1 MTPPFAPVPPLS
13 HATKPFQAQP
23 MNRDR
28 LLDAYYQEIDTLII
42 SRQTPL
48 FGLLPASTAITVH
61 GDYTDAW
68 VRDNVYSILA
78 VWGLA
83 LAYRKMDEGDR
94 GRTYELEQRV
104 VKLMRGLLVAMMK
117 QAPKVEK
124 FKQTQAPLDALHAK
138 YHSRTGET
146 VVPDDGWGHLQL
158 DATSIYLLMLAQMT
172 TSGLTIVQTS
182 DEVNFVQNLVY
193 YIGRAYRTPDYG
205 IWERGNKTNHGKPEL
220 NASSVGMAK
229 AALEAMNGLNLFGL
243 RGGLSSVIYV
253 LPDEIARARITLE
266 SLLPRESG
274 SKEVDGAL
282 LSVIGFPAFAVDD
295 PVLSAKTRD
304 KIIAKLQGR
313 YGCKRFLRDGH
324 QTVIEDIT
332 RLHYEPGELQQFE
345 HIECEW
351 PLFFTYL
358 LLDALFRGDH
368 AVAQDYRTRLDQ
380 LVVKQGPFGVLPE
393 LYYVPEPHIEA
404 ERHDP
409 SSQTRLPNENVP
421 LVWAQSLYL
430 LGRMIQ
436 DDLLSIGDL
445 DPLGRHQQGN
455 QSKISSQPGKRRSLV
470 QIALLAEN
478 VELQTELATYGIA
491 TQTPQEL
498 EAVQVRQASD
508 LADLYAHIGSNASLG
523 LTGRP
528 QRRLRS
534 LTTSR
539 FFKIQGETVVFLPSF
554 LDSRQFYLTLDYHF
568 LVAQIKGELAYICR
582 HWSDLGRPAVILF
595 LTHKMFGLGDSQSLD
610 QSPLLGLMKQLRDGE
625 SDGTPV
631 QLGTVQ
637 QLLLTAKIE
646 RVAPTATFQ
655 FDQQSLQ
662 QGAQAQPC
670 LKFNPDGNW
679 PLSQTQEFRL
689 ECETNVVLLMQTL
702 RESGNLYEQIELLES
717 LTRLNGLDFQVAME
731 NAVSVTVRSLLTEVY
746 ENAAE
751 AELWTVIRRA
761 AGLLNKVDMG
771 LSDAVTDIVIC
782 QKQISVGK
790 SYTEESLITEPM
802 SHDDI
807 MGKIQQFCGE
817 DVRDRALTQEMLIY
831 LSVLLKTNP
840 ALFDGLLT
848 LRVGYLIL
856 LITSAIAAEE
866 ELSQAEAYEV
876 LMQLSPFDVK
886 SRLLQVLEGY
896 SGYNQTL
903 FKRESLPL
911 RQQNGIEWSILPEAI
926 AHATDEPTPVNNSW
940 RLQRQ
945 QNGMLNLIP
954 EAFYPNVWQ
963 VLHHCKGLAIGD
975 KLERRNCLD
984 SELLLSDTTPEEKDF
999 ALRVDHLLNKI
1010 SAPEYRQLNVEALA
1024 EVAAITQQNSDFQVE
1039 GTIVLDVLIGHAVR
1053 LCWLEQGHKEDL
1065 YHEEKSAAWQAF
1077 YETPPRTCA
1086 QYVAKALQFLTELGS
1101 VG

>member
-1 MTPPFAPVPPLS
+1 
-13 HATKPFQAQP
+13 

-83 LAYRKMDEGDR
+83 LAYRKMDEGDTPVGVALRHR

-117 QAPKVEK
+117 QSAKVEK

-158 DATSIYLLMLAQMT
+158 DATSLYLLMLAQMT
-172 TSGLTIVQTS
+172 TSGLTIIQTS

-295 PVLSAKTRD
+295 PVLSAQTRD

-358 LLDALFRGDH
+358 LLDALFRNDH
-368 AVAQDYRTRLDQ
+368 TAAQDYRTRLDQ

-393 LYYVPEPHIEA
+393 LYYVPKLQIEA
-404 ERHDP
+404 ERQVP

-436 DDLLSIGDL
+436 DGLLSIGDL

-455 QSKISSQPGKRRSLV
+455 QGKISSQPGKRRSLV

-478 VELQTELATYGIA
+478 VELQTALATYGIA

-568 LVAQIKGELAYICR
+568 LVAQMKGELAYICR
-582 HWSDLGRPAVILF
+582 HWSDLGRPALILL
-595 LTHKMFGLGDSQSLD
+595 LTHKMFEMGDTQSLD
-610 QSPLLGLMKQLRDGE
+610 QSPLLGLMKELRDGE

-646 RVAPTATFQ
+646 RVAPTGTFQ

-662 QGAQAQPC
+662 QALQQGAQAQHY

-689 ECETNVVLLMQTL
+689 ECETNVALLMQTL
-702 RESGNLYEQIELLES
+702 QDSANLYEQIGLLES
-717 LTRLNGLDFQVAME
+717 LTRLNGLDFEVIME
-731 NAVSVTVRSLLTEVY
+731 DAAKVTVRSLLTEVY
-746 ENAAE
+746 ENAAVVE
-751 AELWTVIRRA
+751 RWTVIRRA
-761 AGLLNKVDMG
+761 AGLLNKVDMS
-771 LSDAVTDIVIC
+771 LSDAVTDIVIR

-807 MGKIQQFCGE
+807 MAKMQQFCSE
-817 DVRDRALTQEMLIY
+817 DVRDLALTQEILIY

-896 SGYNQTL
+896 SCYNQTL

-926 AHATDEPTPVNNSW
+926 AQATADPTPINNSW

-945 QNGMLNLIP
+945 QDGMLNLIP

-963 VLHHCKGLAIGD
+963 VLHHCKGLTIGD

-1024 EVAAITQQNSDFQVE
+1024 EVAAITQQNPDFQVE

-1053 LCWLEQGHKEDL
+1053 LCWLEQGHKENL

-1077 YETPPRTCA
+1077 YEAPPRTCA
-1086 QYVAKALQFLTELGS
+1086 QYIAKALQFLTELGS
-1101 VG
+1101 AD

>member
-1 MTPPFAPVPPLS
+1 
-13 HATKPFQAQP
+13 
-23 MNRDR
+23 
-28 LLDAYYQEIDTLII
+28 
-42 SRQTPL
+42 
-48 FGLLPASTAITVH
+48 
-61 GDYTDAW
+61 W
-68 VRDNVYSILA
+68 
-78 VWGLA
+78 
-83 LAYRKMDEGDR
+83 
-94 GRTYELEQRV
+94 
-104 VKLMRGLLVAMMK
+104 
-117 QAPKVEK
+117 
-124 FKQTQAPLDALHAK
+124 
-138 YHSRTGET
+138 
-146 VVPDDGWGHLQL
+146 
-158 DATSIYLLMLAQMT
+158 
-172 TSGLTIVQTS
+172 
-182 DEVNFVQNLVY
+182 
-193 YIGRAYRTPDYG
+193 
-205 IWERGNKTNHGKPEL
+205 
-220 NASSVGMAK
+220 
-229 AALEAMNGLNLFGL
+229 
-243 RGGLSSVIYV
+243 
-253 LPDEIARARITLE
+253 
-266 SLLPRESG
+266 
-274 SKEVDGAL
+274 
-282 LSVIGFPAFAVDD
+282 
-295 PVLSAKTRD
+295 
-304 KIIAKLQGR
+304 
-313 YGCKRFLRDGH
+313 
-324 QTVIEDIT
+324 
-332 RLHYEPGELQQFE
+332 
-345 HIECEW
+345 
-351 PLFFTYL
+351 
-358 LLDALFRGDH
+358 
-368 AVAQDYRTRLDQ
+368 
-380 LVVKQGPFGVLPE
+380 
-393 LYYVPEPHIEA
+393 
-404 ERHDP
+404 
-409 SSQTRLPNENVP
+409 
-421 LVWAQSLYL
+421 
-430 LGRMIQ
+430 RMIQ
-436 DDLLSIGDL
+436 DNLLSVGDL

-478 VELQTELATYGIA
+478 VQLQTELATYGIA

-498 EAVQVRQASD
+498 EAIQVRQASD
-508 LADLYAHIGSNASLG
+508 LTDLYAHIGSNASLG

-582 HWSDLGRPAVILF
+582 HWYDLGRPAVILL
-595 LTHKMFGLGDSQSLD
+595 LTHKMFELGDSQSLD
-610 QSPLLGLMKQLRDGE
+610 QSPLLGLMKQLRDGD

-637 QLLLTAKIE
+637 QLMLTAKIE
-646 RVAPTATFQ
+646 RVAPPAIFQ
-655 FDQQSLQ
+655 FEQQSIQ
-662 QGAQAQPC
+662 QVAQAQHS
-670 LKFNPDGNW
+670 LKFNLAENW

-689 ECETNVVLLMQTL
+689 ECETNVDLLMRTL
-702 RESGNLYEQIELLES
+702 RESTNLYEQIGLLEN
-717 LTRLNGLDFQVAME
+717 LARLNGLNFEFVMGDATR
-731 NAVSVTVRSLLTEVY
+731 VTVRELLTEVY

-751 AELWTVIRRA
+751 TELWTVIRRA
-761 AGLLNKVDMG
+761 AGLLQKIDMG

-807 MGKIQQFCGE
+807 MAKMQQFCSE
-817 DVRDRALTQEMLIY
+817 DVRDLALTQEILIY

-840 ALFDGLLT
+840 TLFDGLLT

-856 LITSAIAAEE
+856 LITSAIAAEK

-903 FKRESLPL
+903 FQRESLPL

-926 AHATDEPTPVNNSW
+926 AQATDEPAPISNSW

-945 QNGMLNLIP
+945 QDGMLNLIP

-963 VLHHCKGLAIGD
+963 VLHHCKGLTIGD

-1024 EVAAITQQNSDFQVE
+1024 EVAAITQQNSNFQVE

-1053 LCWLEQGHKEDL
+1053 IFWLEQGNRENQ

-1086 QYVAKALQFLTELGS
+1086 QYIAKALQFLTELGS
-1101 VG
+1101 TV